1 MPAGTKKSLRFHIC
15 CVGASEKFG
24 SCLDSK
30 PHSVNVYLVSH
41 SNSTFNPITMVA
53 TNANL
58 IRVSQNKV
66 YNLDPG
72 IGLSL

>member
-1 MPAGTKKSLRFHIC
+1 
-15 CVGASEKFG
+15 
-24 SCLDSK
+24 
-30 PHSVNVYLVSH
+30 
-41 SNSTFNPITMVA
+41 MVA

-72 IGLSL
+72 IGLSLYHTAEKRKSMENGPKLFIIMLEYGYKTAELKVYVSRRYIG